1 MGALTL
7 TDLQP
12 IGDEPRVR
20 DLKLAEGLGFDRP
33 SNVRNVIRRHAE
45 ELRAHGLV
53 LQIEAPIVSGKGR
66 VQNVS
71 EYWLNEPQALLICMF
86 ARTPAAA
93 EVRRQVVAVF
103 LAWRRG
109 ELTAASS
116 VRGDPLAHR
125 LDDLCARLEALER
138 LGLRLRDGD
147 SEATAR
153 ALTHADIWA
162 VGRPG
167 RRPLAFGD
175 VEVREHI
182 LATHRQG
189 AIDEVRAGML
199 DRFGSSR
206 TPSRSALHRWWQR
219 LDRLGRSADEAGQ

>member
-20 DLKLAEGLGFDRP
+20 DLKLAEGLGFGQPDH
-33 SNVRNVIRRHAE
+33 VRKLIRRHE
-45 ELRAHGLV
+45 PELLTHGPLFRDK
-53 LQIEAPIVSGKGR
+53 VSGNLPVGGR
-66 VQNVS
+66 PQQH
-71 EYWLNEPQALLICMF
+71 YLLNEPQALLVCMF

-109 ELTAASS
+109 ELTAASPVQS
-116 VRGDPLAHR
+116 DLLARRLGDLS
-125 LDDLCARLEALER
+125 ARLEALER

-147 SEATAR
+147 GEAVAR
-153 ALTHADIWA
+153 ALTYADIWA
-162 VGRPG
+162 PRCHG
-167 RRPLAFGD
+167 RRPNGFSD
-175 VEVREHI
+175 VEVRKHI
-182 LATHRQG
+182 MATHRQG
-189 AIDEVRAGML
+189 SLVEIRAGML
-199 DRFGSSR
+199 DRFGPTR

-219 LDRLGRSADEAGQ
+219 LDHWGRREGAA